1 MRRWFLILLLVT
13 LFESHTVL
21 AQNSSSVCI
30 MPHQIISGGGGAGQ
44 QGELGCCV
52 MATKPNYGGCVDQS
66 FGAAKD
72 CQNKKGGISGLR
84 VCKALNT
91 KNSEKCVRS
100 YGLFIAHADAIIS
113 GFCVCRTG
121 FKYDKGTTSC
131 QPSASGASTATQTQ
145 TGASTATQTQKGDF
159 FTPQVSI
166 PFSKFQKGKAIP
178 LGEEIITPT
187 GEKRIR
193 NALLQE
199 YVVAIFSFMTIIAGF
214 LAFIR
219 IIIAGARWATAAGDG
234 TIIANAQ
241 QSIRTSIVG
250 VVALLASYQVLQ
262 LLSKNLVSFPSLNFA
277 TVGSQGISGQQVQV
291 PLRPCSFYAKLPANE
306 QENYLLDK
314 KPIKKFLESDAAQ
327 CSLKNNKI
335 SVSQVD
341 QKTKLPTEVG
351 NCYADSCLGG
361 GVCLYGKCMNDKYG
375 LVAGFIRSGGSS
387 KDFIHGQYM
396 AAFRFNDITFPANFN
411 CAENAI
417 VSIVHNGND
426 GFKVICKNPDGTEQ
440 LSEMIDDDNHF
451 PGPGSAILLRANYD
465 DKTPQVQH
473 FSFLHKNEFTQHAG
487 DRDKIFFVLR
497 LLNDGTSSKCYYRKY
512 NSLNNSTRE
521 EDDNRSVFISRSGS
535 LSQSVTFT
543 TGDFFFTK
551 NQLIQNKPLILGIDL
566 ESLTRESFCS
576 LK

>member
-13 LFESHTVL
+13 FFKSHTVL
-21 AQNSSSVCI
+21 AQSSSVCI
-30 MPHQIISGGGGAGQ
+30 HPYFFSDGGDAGQ

-52 MATKPNYGGCVDQS
+52 MSIKYNNDGSNCVDQS
-66 FGAAKD
+66 FDAAKSCQNNEGAAL
-72 CQNKKGGISGLR
+72 GLSG
-84 VCKALNT
+84 CKALSNQDP
-91 KNSEKCVRS
+91 KKCTS
-100 YGLFIAHADAIIS
+100 SSGGLFIANADADSYGIY
-113 GFCVCRTG
+113 CKCRTG
-121 FKYDKGTTSC
+121 FEYDVGRLSC
-131 QPSASGASTATQTQ
+131 QPSAS
-145 TGASTATQTQKGDF
+145 GASTATQTQKGDF

-178 LGEEIITPT
+178 LGEEITTPT

-262 LLSKNLVSFPSLNFA
+262 LLSKNLVGFPSLDLA
-277 TVGSQGISGQQVQV
+277 TIGSQAIGEQV
-291 PLRPCSFYAKLPANE
+291 PLRPCSFYAKLVANE

-327 CSLKNNKI
+327 CSVKNSKI
-335 SVSQVD
+335 SVSQVN
-341 QKTKLPTEVG
+341 QKTNSPTEVG
-351 NCYADSCLGG
+351 YCYADSCSEGS
-361 GVCLYGKCMNDKYG
+361 VCLYSTCKNIENK
-375 LVAGFIRSGGSS
+375 LVAGFILSGGSS
-387 KDFIHGQYM
+387 EDFIHGQYI
-396 AAFRFNDITFPANFN
+396 AAFTLNKIMFRDGFE

-426 GFKVICKNPDGTEQ
+426 GFRLICKNPDGTEQ
-440 LSEMIDDDNHF
+440 ISRVLDNDHDITGLEPKF
-451 PGPGSAILLRANYD
+451 INDSKISKSQSFVFSNFLQYFQ
-465 DKTPQVQH
+465 PQ
-473 FSFLHKNEFTQHAG
+473 
-487 DRDKIFFVLR
+487 DRVFFVLR
-497 LLNDGTSSKCYYRKY
+497 LLNDGTSSKCYYKKY
-512 NSLNNSTRE
+512 NSLNESTRE
-521 EDDNRSVFISRSGS
+521 EDDNRSVFVSRSGL
-535 LSQSVTFT
+535 LSQSVTYT
-543 TGDFFFTK
+543 TGDFFITAKELF
-551 NQLIQNKPLILGIDL
+551 QNKPLILGIDL
-566 ESLTRESFCS
+566 RSFTRESFCS

>member
-30 MPHQIISGGGGAGQ
+30 MPHQIISGGGGVGQ

-52 MATKPNYGGCVDQS
+52 MSINLNNGGECVDQS
-66 FGAAKD
+66 LYAAKS
-72 CQNKKGGISGLR
+72 CQDNKGAKSPPGR
-84 VCKALNT
+84 CKALSSQNP
-91 KNSEKCVRS
+91 EKCVRS
-100 YGLFIAHADAIIS
+100 YGLFIANADPDSS
-113 GFCVCRTG
+113 GSYCVCRTG
-121 FKYDKGTTSC
+121 FVYDQGSLSC
-131 QPSASGASTATQTQ
+131 RSSAS
-145 TGASTATQTQKGDF
+145 GASTATQTQKGDF

-178 LGEEIITPT
+178 LGEEITTPT

-250 VVALLASYQVLQ
+250 VVALLASFQVLQ
-262 LLSKNLVSFPSLNFA
+262 LLSKNLVGFPSLDLA
-277 TVGSQGISGQQVQV
+277 TIGSQAIGQQG
-291 PLRPCSFYAKLPANE
+291 PLRPCSFYTKLAANE

-335 SVSQVD
+335 SVSQVNK
-341 QKTKLPTEVG
+341 KTNSPTEVG
-351 NCYADSCLGG
+351 YCYADSCSEGS
-361 GVCLYGKCMNDKYG
+361 VCLYGTCKDIKDK
-375 LVAGFIRSGGSS
+375 LVAGFIHSGGSS
-387 KDFIHGQYM
+387 EDFIHGQYI
-396 AAFRFNDITFPANFN
+396 AAFT
-411 CAENAI
+411 
-417 VSIVHNGND
+417 H
-426 GFKVICKNPDGTEQ
+426 GFRLICKNPDGTEQ
-440 LSEMIDDDNHF
+440 ISRVLDNDHDITGLEPKF
-451 PGPGSAILLRANYD
+451 INDSKISKSQSFVFSNFLQYFQ
-465 DKTPQVQH
+465 PQ
-473 FSFLHKNEFTQHAG
+473 
-487 DRDKIFFVLR
+487 DRVFFVLR
-497 LLNDGTSSKCYYRKY
+497 LLNDGTSSKCYYKKY
-512 NSLNNSTRE
+512 NSLNESTRK
-521 EDDNRSVFISRSGS
+521 EDDNRSVFVSRSGL
-535 LSQSVTFT
+535 LSQSVTYT
-543 TGDFFFTK
+543 TGDFFITAK
-551 NQLIQNKPLILGIDL
+551 QLFQNKPLILGIDL
-566 ESLTRESFCS
+566 RSFTRESFCS

>member
-13 LFESHTVL
+13 FFESHTVL
-21 AQNSSSVCI
+21 AQSSSVCI
-30 MPHQIISGGGGAGQ
+30 LPQSISDGGDAGQ

-52 MATKPNYGGCVDQS
+52 MSVNLNNGRECVEQS
-66 FGAAKD
+66 LYAAKS
-72 CQNKKGGISGLR
+72 CQDKEGAKPPPGR
-84 VCKALNT
+84 CKALSSQNP
-91 KNSEKCVRS
+91 EKCVRS
-100 YGLFIAHADAIIS
+100 YGLFIANADPDSS
-113 GFCVCRTG
+113 GYCACRTG
-121 FKYDKGTTSC
+121 FKYDEGRC
-131 QPSASGASTATQTQ
+131 QPSAS
-145 TGASTATQTQKGDF
+145 GASTATQTQKGDF

-262 LLSKNLVSFPSLNFA
+262 LLSKNLVGFPSLDLA
-277 TVGSQGISGQQVQV
+277 TIGSQAIGQQV

-327 CSLKNNKI
+327 CSLKNNNI

-351 NCYADSCLGG
+351 YCYADSCSGG

-375 LVAGFIRSGGSS
+375 LVSGFIRSGGSS

-396 AAFRFNDITFPANFN
+396 AAFRFNDIKFPANFN

-426 GFKVICKNPDGTEQ
+426 GFKLICKNPDGTEQ

-451 PGPGSAILLRANYD
+451 PGPGSAILLRSNYD

-473 FSFLHKNEFTQHAG
+473 FSFLHEKEFTQHAG

-566 ESLTRESFCS
+566 QSFTRESFCS